1 METGRTR
8 SSSTGFGGTL
18 QFWPDSQLLLTLL
31 ESHLM
36 EIVKFGHPC
45 LRRKSTPLEEIS
57 PELKAT
63 VRRMFALMY
72 EARGIG
78 LAANQVG
85 LPFRF
90 FVVNP
95 TADPEQSDEEMVFI
109 NPEIIRRKGSVD
121 GEEGCL
127 SLPEL
132 YGPVPRAEEIIVEAF
147 DLDGQGFEMEC
158 SELMARVVQHENDHL
173 DGVLFIDRMN
183 EEELAHVQP
192 QLEDFEK
199 DYRRRQNEGKLPSDD
214 EIIARLDSLQ
224 QSGSIPPVE

>member
-1 METGRTR
+1 
-8 SSSTGFGGTL
+8 
-18 QFWPDSQLLLTLL
+18 
-31 ESHLM
+31 M
-36 EIVKFGHPC
+36 EIVKYGHPC
-45 LRRKSTPLEEIS
+45 LRRKSTPLTEIS

-90 FVVNP
+90 FIVNA
-95 TADPEQSDEEMVFI
+95 TADPEQPDEELVFI
-109 NPEIIRRKGSVD
+109 NPEIIRKKGSVD

-158 SELMARVVQHENDHL
+158 DDLMARVVQHENDHL
-173 DGVLFIDRMN
+173 DGVLFIDRMDD
-183 EEELAHVQP
+183 EELAHVQA
-192 QLEDFEK
+192 QLDDFEK
-199 DYRRRQNEGKLPSDD
+199 DYRRRQNEGKVPGDD
-214 EIIARLDSLQ
+214 EIVARLDALQ
-224 QSGSIPPVE
+224 QSGEVPAVD

>member
-1 METGRTR
+1 
-8 SSSTGFGGTL
+8 
-18 QFWPDSQLLLTLL
+18 
-31 ESHLM
+31 M

-45 LRRKSTPLEEIS
+45 LRRKSTPLTEIS

-63 VRRMFALMY
+63 VRRMFELMY
-72 EARGIG
+72 EANGIG

-95 TADPEQSDEEMVFI
+95 TADPEHPEEEMVFI
-109 NPEIIRRKGSVD
+109 NPEIIRKKGSVD

-173 DGVLFIDRMN
+173 DGVLFIDRMD
-183 EEELAHVQP
+183 EEERAHVTP

-199 DYRRRQNEGKLPSDD
+199 DFRRRQNEGKVASDD
-214 EIIARLDSLQ
+214 DINTELDSLQ
-224 QSGSIPPVE
+224 TSGSVPAVV